1 VSAWTYEARLEA
13 QCERALGH
21 CSPIGLLDPHEHVL
35 IVREDMSYTFVVR
48 RVTFHPGMLGSL
60 HKNVDAIGLLSQVP
74 MSRDGRF
81 GCIFV
86 VGVKV
91 TAGLTRLRP
100 PAGDA

>member
-21 CSPIGLLDPHEHVL
+21 CNPAGLLDPHEHVL
-35 IVREDMSYTFVVR
+35 IVREDMSYTFAVR
-48 RVTFHPGMLGSL
+48 RVTFHPGMLGSQHL
-60 HKNVDAIGLLSQVP
+60 KVDAIGLLSQVP
-74 MSRDGRF
+74 PSRDGRF

-86 VGVKV
+86 VGDRVS
-91 TAGLTRLRP
+91 AGLTRLRL